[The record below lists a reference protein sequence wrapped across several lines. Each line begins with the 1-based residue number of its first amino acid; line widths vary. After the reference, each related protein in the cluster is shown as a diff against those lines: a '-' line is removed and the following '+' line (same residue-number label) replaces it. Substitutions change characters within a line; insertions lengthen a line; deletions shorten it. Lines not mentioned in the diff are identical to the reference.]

1 MSAMPSPPESGT
13 GDLAVAPTVAE
24 LRRAV
29 AAWRDTRAT
38 VALVP
43 TMGALHAGHL
53 ALVSRAKTLAQ
64 RVVASIFVNPTQ
76 FGPDEDLSRYPRD
89 IDGDRRKL
97 AAAGCD
103 LAFVPTVAEMYPEG
117 AVARVDPGPLGII
130 LEGAFRPGHFAGV
143 ATIVAK
149 LLLQAAPDVAIFGE
163 KDYQQLLVIRRVV
176 RDLDIPV
183 RIDGMPTVRESDG
196 LALSSR
202 NAYLSADE
210 RARAPLL
217 HQTLGEVAR
226 AFATGDL
233 AAPEH
238 GIHSLLTA
246 GFSKVDYLEVRD
258 AATLEPPLP
267 SRPARVL
274 AAAWLGRTRLIDNIP
289 LAS

>member
-1 MSAMPSPPESGT
+1 MTSHESGPR
-13 GDLAVAPTVAE
+13 DLAVASTVAE
-24 LRRAV
+24 LRGAV
-29 AAWRDTRAT
+29 TAWRGAGAS

-53 ALVSRAKTLAQ
+53 ALIARARTLAQ

-76 FGPDEDLSRYPRD
+76 FGPNEDLSRYPRD
-89 IDGDRRKL
+89 VDGDRRKL

-117 AVARVDPGPLGII
+117 AVAPVDPGPLGTI

-143 ATIVAK
+143 ATVVAT
-149 LLLQAAPDVAIFGE
+149 LLRQAAPDVAIFGE

-176 RDLDIPV
+176 HDLDIPV
-183 RIDGMPTVRESDG
+183 RIEGVPTVRESDG

-210 RARAPLL
+210 RARAPALNR
-217 HQTLGEVAR
+217 TLGEVAR
-226 AFATGDL
+226 AFAGGDRTAPERGIVSLL
-233 AAPEH
+233 AA
-238 GIHSLLTA
+238 
-246 GFSKVDYLEVRD
+246 GFFKVDYLEVRD

>member
-1 MSAMPSPPESGT
+1 MTASSAV
-13 GDLAVAPTVAE
+13 DARAVAVAGTVAE

-29 AAWRDTRAT
+29 AAWRGARAS

-53 ALVSRAKTLAQ
+53 TLVARAKALAPY
-64 RVVASIFVNPTQ
+64 VVASIFVNPTQ
-76 FGPDEDLSRYPRD
+76 FGPNEDLSRYPRD
-89 IDGDRRKL
+89 VEGDRRKL

-103 LAFVPTVAEMYPEG
+103 LAFIPAVAEMYPEG
-117 AVARVDPGPLGII
+117 AVARIDPGPLGTV
-130 LEGAFRPGHFAGV
+130 LEGDFRPGHFAGV

-163 KDYQQLLVIRRVV
+163 KDFQQLLVIRRVV

-183 RIDGMPTVRESDG
+183 RIESAPTVRESDG

-217 HQTLGEVAR
+217 HQTLRDVAR
-226 AFATGDL
+226 GFAGGDA
-233 AAPEH
+233 AAPQR
-238 GIHSLLTA
+238 GIEALLA
-246 GFSKVDYLEVRD
+246 GSFAKVDYLAVRD
-258 AATLEPPLP
+258 AETLDPPRP
-267 SRPARVL
+267 SRPGRVL
-274 AAAWLGRTRLIDNIP
+274 AAAWLGRTRLIDNVP
-289 LAS
+289 LAP